1 MHLEERPREKALLKG
16 IKVLSNR
23 ELIALLLRS
32 GSKQYSVLELADLVL
47 HTKRDLVE
55 LLDIE
60 KEDLMKISGIKG
72 AKATQ
77 LLACFELCK
86 RINLEQ
92 VRKTPMVE
100 EEHPL
105 LADWLMQEIGHETQE
120 HFYVLFLDNRGRFLS
135 HKDIFIGTCNKS
147 FANPREIFQ
156 AALQIGS
163 PRIIC
168 AHNHPSG
175 DVNPSL
181 SDMQSASAIERSGE
195 LLGIKVVDHLI
206 IGQRSYFSFREH
218 QMMLDQ
224 KEQAEFLE
232 RVHPKKKKQV
242 KVCFPER

>member
-1 MHLEERPREKALLKG
+1 MHVEERPREKALLKG

-32 GSKQYSVLELADLVL
+32 GSKQCSVLELADLVL

-55 LLDIE
+55 LLDLE
-60 KEDLMKISGIKG
+60 MEDLMRISGIKG

-92 VRKTPMVE
+92 VRKTPIVE
-100 EEHPL
+100 DENPL
-105 LADWLMQEIGHETQE
+105 IADWLMQEIGHEAQE

-135 HKDIFIGTCNKS
+135 YKDMFIGTCNKN

-156 AALQIGS
+156 AALQAGC

-175 DVNPSL
+175 EVTPSMA
-181 SDMQSASAIERSGE
+181 DMHSAAALEQSGE
-195 LLGIKVVDHLI
+195 LLGVKVVDHLI
-206 IGQRSYFSFREH
+206 IGQRCYFSFREH
-218 QMMLDQ
+218 HMMQDQ
-224 KEQAEFLE
+224 KEQAVFEE
-232 RVHPKKKKQV
+232 VIKSKKKKQI
-242 KVCFPER
+242 KACFPK